1 MGFFARAERSGCCW
15 RAAVAV
21 LCAVLVVLAGAVHV
35 AHCHA
40 VTTASHADCSLC
52 VAAHI
57 ALQAPQTPVQAAPS
71 AVVTAV
77 ELAPV
82 QVGRT
87 AVRSF
92 ALFTRPPPE
101 TAELP
106 A

>member
-1 MGFFARAERSGCCW
+1 MGFFASTERRGCRW

-21 LCAVLVVLAGAVHV
+21 LCAFLVVLAGAVQV
-35 AHCHA
+35 AHSHPVA
-40 VTTASHADCSLC
+40 TASHADCSLC

-57 ALQAPQTPVQAAPS
+57 ALQAPQTPAQAAPS

-77 ELAPV
+77 EVAPV

-92 ALFTRPPPE
+92 ALFTRPPPQV
-101 TAELP
+101 AELP